1 MATSSRRSIT
11 STESTRRPAGSKL
24 RSTTSYNP
32 TASCSHPMRRSCTS
46 WTAASRRGRETQHI
60 SGYSTS
66 ISARGGH
73 EQQGIC
79 RRLRTGLTDGVRCDA
94 GMSGAPWVG
103 DSKEDGVRCYSPQGE
118 LLGKIHLPD
127 TAGNLT
133 FGGMLRNRRYMCAS
147 TSIRTCYVDVQSAM
161 KS

>member
-1 MATSSRRSIT
+1 
-11 STESTRRPAGSKL
+11 
-24 RSTTSYNP
+24 
-32 TASCSHPMRRSCTS
+32 
-46 WTAASRRGRETQHI
+46 
-60 SGYSTS
+60 
-66 ISARGGH
+66 
-73 EQQGIC
+73 
-79 RRLRTGLTDGVRCDA
+79 
-94 GMSGAPWVG
+94 MSGAPWVG